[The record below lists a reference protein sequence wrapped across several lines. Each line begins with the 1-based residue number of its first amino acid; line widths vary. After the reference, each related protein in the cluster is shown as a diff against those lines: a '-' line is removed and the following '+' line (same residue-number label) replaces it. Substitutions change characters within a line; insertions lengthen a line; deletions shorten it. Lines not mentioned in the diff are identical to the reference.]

1 ARRRAATRSTYS
13 WPPAPSLPAVFF
25 RPPLETELARRRQVA
40 EERGC
45 GEAGW
50 PGQVAFTAEPHPV
63 LPVLV
68 EGGDR
73 AFSGVQRVRAL
84 TETRSAPRLAD
95 LSADRAEHVG
105 NRLAVETRIRPL
117 DLLRHAAGPRED
129 DELLRRLRR
138 ALAPRGAD
146 HERCAQQIV
155 VAAVG
160 ARSDQCLVERQTL
173 ASHLVRRKRIAQTE
187 PL

>member
-1 ARRRAATRSTYS
+1 LSETPTRRGRDPCRSTSASSGRSRGKYGGARRARRCCARRRAATRSTYS

-25 RPPLETELARRRQVA
+25 RPPLETELARRRHVA
-40 EERGC
+40 GERGC
-45 GEAGW
+45 GDAGW
-50 PGQVAFTAEPHPV
+50 TRQVAFTAEPHPV
-63 LPVLV
+63 LPVPV

-117 DLLRHAAGPRED
+117 
-129 DELLRRLRR
+129 
-138 ALAPRGAD
+138 
-146 HERCAQQIV
+146 
-155 VAAVG
+155 
-160 ARSDQCLVERQTL
+160 
-173 ASHLVRRKRIAQTE
+173 
-187 PL
+187 